1 MLSMYVGY
9 VADTKDN
16 YNGGRLKAII
26 SIDKGQRMEDI
37 PYAFPLIPKMVQV
50 RPKIGEAVVVFV
62 ANDKEPSSQRWYMGP
77 IISQPDKMQRDLFS
91 SFSATRLLENGGSA
105 PSKSIS
111 LFPENEGAMPKDE
124 DIALLGRKNTDVIL
138 TENDVR
144 IRAGARLTK
153 PETGKVEFNT
163 GAPAYIKLKY
173 HEKPLVTASLPGETV
188 PHTKTRSTATIVA
201 DKINL
206 ISPNGDEG
214 FSIADKEEGINDEKM
229 KQIIEKAHKL
239 PYGDLLCDF
248 FSAFLDMFRNH
259 VHEYHGMP
267 PVLTEPAAAAF
278 MAKYPTKESMEDQL
292 LSKDVKIN

>member
-1 MLSMYVGY
+1 MVSIYVGY

-16 YNGGRLKAII
+16 YTGGRLKAIV
-26 SIDKGQRMEDI
+26 SIDKGRKLENI

-50 RPKIGEAVVVFV
+50 KPKVGEAVVVFI
-62 ANDKEPSSQRWYMGP
+62 ANDKEPSSQRWYLGP
-77 IISQPDKMQRDLFS
+77 IISQPDKMWFDSFS
-91 SFSATRLLENGGSA
+91 SLSATKMLENGGAA
-105 PSKSIS
+105 PSKSIA

-144 IRAGARLTK
+144 VRAGARLTK
-153 PETGKVEFNT
+153 PETGKVEFNRD
-163 GAPAYIKLKY
+163 APAYLKLKY
-173 HEKPLVTASLPGETV
+173 HENPLITTPSPGETV
-188 PHTKTRSTATIVA
+188 PHTKTRSTATVVA

-214 FSIADKEEGINDEKM
+214 FSVTDKEEGINDEKM

-248 FSAFLDMFRNH
+248 FSEFLDMFKNH

-278 MAKYPTKESMEDQL
+278 LAKYPTKESMEDQL
-292 LSKDVKIN
+292 LSKDVRIN